1 MPPFCTGKY
10 SIFSEDYWNWDDIK
24 KLEIESIAAPRSFIF
39 LWCGS
44 TDGLDYGRQCLQKW
58 GYRRC
63 EDICWVKT
71 NFRHGEEKT
80 TVKTI
85 WSGQLVFLLE
95 TFF

>member
-1 MPPFCTGKY
+1 MNIY
-10 SIFSEDYWNWDDIK
+10 NYSEDYWNWDDIK

-71 NFRHGEEKT
+71 NFRRGKNLN
-80 TVKTI
+80 KN
-85 WSGQLVFLLE
+85 FPK
-95 TFF
+95 F